1 MRPTCRPCSK
11 ACARRGWRRSE
22 HVALGPKPVRF
33 EMSASR
39 RLATFNRPRRTSP
52 IRSVLRS
59 LCRLALVCGI
69 MIPHRCLSY
78 ADNIPGRFRD
88 GQRLE
93 VARQR
98 RHNGGCD
105 VGHRQLPTIVD
116 AGEARFRAIGEG
128 VKQIAQ
134 LAAEQAFAELFTSTE
149 RLAESAP
156 SHGGGGWSVEHG
168 AVNKWPTQNISHSSS
183 KASLS
188 GMLGGPEKPDIRPDL
203 TGASSR
209 RSPPDQPRGRTESSE
224 GS

>member
-1 MRPTCRPCSK
+1 MPPFRAWPLSGRL
-11 ACARRGWRRSE
+11 
-22 HVALGPKPVRF
+22 LGPLSVGLERTSGTKSLFAQLCSEVARFGVPDKLERACNRTAALARIPVPP
-33 EMSASR
+33 EAHTLGALSAQLRRPRLWSTTSAIR

-69 MIPHRCLSY
+69 VIPYRCLSY

-134 LAAEQAFAELFTSTE
+134 LAAEQAFAELS
-149 RLAESAP
+149 RVP
-156 SHGGGGWSVEHG
+156 SG
-168 AVNKWPTQNISHSSS
+168 
-183 KASLS
+183 
-188 GMLGGPEKPDIRPDL
+188 
-203 TGASSR
+203 SR
-209 RSPPDQPRGRTESSE
+209 RARQAMVAAAGR
-224 GS
+224 